1 MVLPDVEDRLKLFS
15 IIKAEAPRS
24 VRAKPPQKI
33 RESIMLNIRRW
44 LASGLLFF
52 ALITPACAQGY
63 GIGTPV
69 EAKRMVEQAVDYLR
83 ANGEEKTLQEF
94 SKRNGRFQ
102 WRDLYAFAYDL
113 DGVMRSHP
121 DAHLIGLNLLD
132 TPDSRGKLF
141 RKDIVEIASTRGSAW
156 VDYTYSN
163 PRTKVDDTKITYCA
177 REGSLIICCGAYL
190 P

>member
-1 MVLPDVEDRLKLFS
+1 
-15 IIKAEAPRS
+15 
-24 VRAKPPQKI
+24 
-33 RESIMLNIRRW
+33 MLNIKHW
-44 LASGLLFF
+44 LAGALLFL
-52 ALITPACAQGY
+52 ALTAPACAQGY

-69 EAKRMVEQAVDYLR
+69 EAKRMVEHAVDFLR
-83 ANGEEKTLQEF
+83 ANGEDKALQEF

-121 DAHLIGLNLLD
+121 DPKLVGHNLLN

-141 RKDIVEIASTRGSAW
+141 RKDIVEIATARGNAW
-156 VDYTYSN
+156 VDYTHNN
-163 PRTKVDDTKITYCA
+163 PRTKHDEPKITYCA